1 MRRMFGVLLVVAF
14 SGLTVWGEEPLTKIA
29 FGSCAQQENPLPIFP
44 KIVAQK
50 PQLYLAL
57 GDNIYADTIDL
68 EVMKTKYKKMEDN
81 EGWKQ
86 LVKTCPI
93 MATWDDHDMGKN
105 DAGVEYPKKDESQKL
120 FCDFFKIPEDSPIR
134 KQKGV
139 YTSKIFGPEGKRVQ
153 VIVLDTR
160 YHRSEMKR
168 GKREPGMTYT
178 PYIGNL
184 DPKATVLGDEQWKW
198 LEGELK
204 KPAEVRLLCSSIQIV
219 AEDHGFEKWM
229 NFPLERERL
238 YKLLK
243 DTKANGVIVLSGDRH
258 LAEISCQT
266 DAIDYPLYDVTSSG
280 LNQADKKWRAVE
292 KNKHRVGTMSHG
304 DNFGMIQIDWSTTEP
319 KVSMQIRDVEGEIT
333 LRETIPM
340 GLLRP
345 GSIAAKK
352 EPKDPKLP
360 EFKPREGAISA
371 ADALTKK
378 GEKVVVEFR
387 VMATGMSKD
396 GGRLFLNS
404 EKNFRDKDNFT
415 IVLTKDARKGIWEK
429 ATGDTFLNKP
439 VKVTGT
445 VSEFN
450 GSLQIEVKDE
460 KMIEII
466 EEKK

>member
-1 MRRMFGVLLVVAF
+1 MQRMLGLVLAVLV
-14 SGLTVWGEEPLTKIA
+14 SSLTLSAEEPLTKIA
-29 FGSCAQQENPLPIFP
+29 FGSCAQQENPLPIFA
-44 KIVAQK
+44 KIAAQK

-57 GDNIYADTIDL
+57 GDNIYADTVDL
-68 EVMKTKYKKMEDN
+68 EVMKAKYKKLADN
-81 EGWKQ
+81 EGWQQ

-93 MATWDDHDMGKN
+93 LATWDDHDMGKN
-105 DAGVEYPKKDESQKL
+105 DAGADYPKREESQQI
-120 FCDFFKIPEDSPIR
+120 FCDFFKIPADSPIR

-139 YTSKIFGPEGKRVQ
+139 YSSKIFGPEGKRVQ
-153 VIVLDTR
+153 VILLDTR

-178 PYIGNL
+178 PYIPNL
-184 DPKATVLGDEQWKW
+184 DPKATVLGEEQWKW

-204 KPAEVRLLCSSIQIV
+204 KPAELRLLCSSIQIV

-243 DTKANGVIVLSGDRH
+243 ETKANGVIILSGDRH

-266 DAIDYPLYDVTSSG
+266 DAIDYPLFDVTSSG
-280 LNQADKKWRAVE
+280 LNQADKKWRPAE
-292 KNKHRVGTMSHG
+292 KNKHRVGIMTHG
-304 DNFGMIQIDWSTTEP
+304 DNFGIIQIDWSTPSP

-333 LRETIPM
+333 LRETIPLT
-340 GLLRP
+340 LLQP
-345 GSIAAKK
+345 GSLVAKK
-352 EPKDPKLP
+352 EPKDPKS
-360 EFKPREGAISA
+360 EFKPREGAISPA
-371 ADALTKK
+371 EALTKK

-387 VMATGMSKD
+387 VLSTGMTKD
-396 GGRLFLNS
+396 GSRMFLNS
-404 EKNFRDKDNFT
+404 EKNFRDKENLT

-439 VKVTGT
+439 IKVTGT

-450 GSLQIEVKDE
+450 GSLQIEIKDE